1 MSLTAKLALQQLKKA
16 RKRTAWTLA
25 GIGLSV
31 AMIVAVNGFA
41 ASAMAMFSQDG
52 RTLHI
57 WERMGFLIIAAIL
70 GAVIATASII
80 VISNAFRVSAVER
93 IRQFGI
99 LKSVGAT
106 KKQISATVMYEA
118 IFLCAAG
125 IPLGIVLGIVTQYI
139 ATAIANHVLA
149 PTRILFPDFYVT
161 FLFIISGTA
170 IALASVGAFVMIL
183 ISAWLPARKAARAPA
198 VSAIMGDVKIKKA
211 GRFGLSRL
219 LFGFEGQLA
228 ASQLKRSRRSFRAS
242 VISIA
247 ISIVMLLAAA
257 SAQVNLLRQID
268 MMYEGVDAN
277 VRMTFWVSLTV
288 FQFNSHTDADGN
300 FYIVPGDGEWI
311 TNYDSE
317 GNLPGISPAAA
328 LEITERLRE
337 FPGAT
342 VRGYG
347 YTLYTHDFSHDG
359 NMFDNDAAMGS
370 IRLAVVDD
378 ELYTTMAA
386 MAGVPLGSN
395 ILINVQRHT
404 DILGITHE
412 TNPWDHIAGTYL
424 SIFQGGYRSFDDGYW
439 RWEEMG
445 NTRRDIYVHGQVTSV
460 IDPMLYIAYR
470 IPTIIVPEMMMGTYE
485 WFVQTDDSPGFRQ
498 HAMYVR
504 NLEIVNAGSSIRD
517 LDIFAAETEVIS
529 NLAVVFVGGFVG
541 MLTLIGVTNVIS
553 TISTNTKMRVR
564 EFAILASV
572 GMTRGG
578 MGKMLALESIL
589 CSIRALVF
597 GLPLGILAA
606 YGVYHGTQMD
616 RVRFSF
622 IFPWQALIICV
633 AGVFVITFVTT
644 MFSAYRLRNANI
656 IEAIR

>member
-57 WERMGFLIIAAIL
+57 WERTAFLTIAAIL
-70 GAVIATASII
+70 GAIIATASII

-106 KKQISATVMYEA
+106 IKQISSTVMYEA
-118 IFLCAAG
+118 LFLSAVG
-125 IPLGIVLGIVTQYI
+125 LPLGIILGLVTQFI
-139 ATAIANHVLA
+139 ATTMANHVLA
-149 PTRILFPDFYVT
+149 PTRALFPDFYAR
-161 FLFIISGTA
+161 FLFVVNP
-170 IALASVGAFVMIL
+170 IALILAAIGAFVMIL
-183 ISAWLPARKAARAPA
+183 ISAYLPARKASRAPA

-211 GRFGLSRL
+211 GKFGISRL

-228 ASQLKRSRRSFRAS
+228 AGQLKRSRRSFRAS
-242 VISIA
+242 VVSIA

-268 MMYEGVDAN
+268 LMYGHVDAN
-277 VRMTFWVSLTV
+277 FRISSFVSLT
-288 FQFNSHTDADGN
+288 A
-300 FYIVPGDGEWI
+300 FYITDRETWEGHFV
-311 TNYDSE
+311 TRYDDD
-317 GNLPGISPAAA
+317 GNLPGITSAEAQ
-328 LEITERLRE
+328 EITERLRE
-337 FPGAT
+337 FPGAQ

-347 YTLYTHDFSHDG
+347 HTNYNHEIIIDG
-359 NMFDNDAAMGS
+359 DSFEGV
-370 IRLAVVDD
+370 IRLIVVEE
-378 ELYTTMAA
+378 ELYATLAN
-386 MAGVPLGSN
+386 MAGVPMGSN
-395 ILINVQRHT
+395 ILINAHRHVDVWGT
-404 DILGITHE
+404 THE
-412 TNPWDHIAGTYL
+412 TNPWGDMVGTYVN
-424 SIFQGGYRSFDDGYW
+424 IYRTDTMNAADGLFA
-439 RWEEMG
+439 EMEIEG
-445 NTRRDIYVHGQVTSV
+445 TRRDIYIHGQITTVP
-460 IDPMLYIAYR
+460 DPMLYVAFR
-470 IPTIIVPEMMMGTYE
+470 VPTIVVPDMLMGGYE
-485 WFVQTDDSPGFRQ
+485 WFIQTDDSTGFRE
-498 HAMYVR
+498 HAVYTR
-504 NLEIVNAGSSIRD
+504 DLWIVNAGLSLWP
-517 LDIFAAETEVIS
+517 LDAVMAEREVIA
-529 NLAVVFVGGFVG
+529 NLATVFVGGFVG

-553 TISTNTKMRVR
+553 TISTNTKLRVR

-578 MGKMLALESIL
+578 IGKMLALESIL

-597 GLPLGILAA
+597 GLPLGVLAA
-606 YGVYHGTQMD
+606 YGVYYATQLD

-622 IFPWQALIICV
+622 IFPWQALLICI

-644 MFSAYRLRNANI
+644 MFSAYRLRGENI